1 MISLLQNWIVLINI
15 NYIEIDY
22 EADVLC
28 AGIPPQAELEYA
40 FLTRRG
46 GFISEE
52 PASEKKASGKTMSE
66 KSAAGGSGKEKTAP
80 DESAAGGSGEEK
92 TAPEEAVSE
101 KPKEKLPGKVSVHG
115 GWIRLCLP
123 PESGILLRW
132 RQTEKR

>member
-1 MISLLQNWIVLINI
+1 
-15 NYIEIDY
+15 
-22 EADVLC
+22 
-28 AGIPPQAELEYA
+28 
-40 FLTRRG
+40 
-46 GFISEE
+46 
-52 PASEKKASGKTMSE
+52 MSE

-80 DESAAGGSGEEK
+80 DESAAGGTGEGKTAPGESAAGGTGEGKTAPGESAPGGSGEEK
-92 TAPEEAVSE
+92 TAPEESVSE